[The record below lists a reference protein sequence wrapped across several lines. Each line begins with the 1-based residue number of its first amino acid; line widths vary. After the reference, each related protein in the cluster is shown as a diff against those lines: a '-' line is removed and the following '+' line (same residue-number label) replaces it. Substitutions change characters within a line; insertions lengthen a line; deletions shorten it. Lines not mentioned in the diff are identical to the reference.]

1 MGGVTDAPAS
11 SAVAPADGGRP
22 GPHVWDRLIV
32 GWHVGFWLLTWLAAV
47 WVGAT
52 TQLTGSERAVGF
64 GLVAVLASAYALL
77 IMRGGDAREGWA
89 GVTYLLIA
97 VTVVGFACA
106 LNTTMTMLLFVVF
119 SQVWMFTP
127 SLRVG
132 AAFAVLLSVS
142 ATLGVMV
149 DAGWTLEV
157 ARDVVPQFAVALGFS
172 LLLGFWVARIIDQS
186 KERAALIVELEAARE
201 ELARTENARGV
212 LAERERMAREIHD
225 TLAQGFTSIVMLAQ
239 GAAARLPQD
248 TDGAAQ
254 RLATI
259 EDVARSNLAEARALV
274 AALAPVDLDGTTLA
288 DAVRRV
294 AARFAEQT
302 GIAVEVEVPDAVRNL
317 SRDQEVVVLRAA
329 QEALANVRRHAGAR
343 RVVVRLQ
350 PDDGQVRLEVG
361 DDGVGF
367 DPLQREGFG
376 LAGMRGRV
384 GEVGGD
390 VAVASA
396 PGGGTRVVVRVPA
409 SGAAPEGGV
418 A

>member
-1 MGGVTDAPAS
+1 MDGVTDAPTAT
-11 SAVAPADGGRP
+11 AGAPPTGGRSDV
-22 GPHVWDRLIV
+22 HAWDRFVV
-32 GWHVGFWLLTWLAAV
+32 GWHVAFWLFMGLTAIWILATADLSTRGRQAAFV
-47 WVGAT
+47 LIGVLG
-52 TQLTGSERAVGF
+52 
-64 GLVAVLASAYALL
+64 VAYILL
-77 IMRGGDAREGWA
+77 ILRRDPREGWA
-89 GVTYLLIA
+89 GVAYLTIA
-97 VTVVGFACA
+97 VTVVGLACA
-106 LNTTMTMLLFVVF
+106 LSTTMTMLLFVVF
-119 SQVWMFTP
+119 SQVWMFSP

-132 AAFAVLLSVS
+132 ALFAVLLSAS
-142 ATLGVMV
+142 ATVGVMMDV
-149 DAGWTLEV
+149 GWEPRV
-157 ARDVVPQFAVALGFS
+157 AREIIPSLGVALGFS
-172 LLLGFWVARIIDQS
+172 LLLGFWVARIIEQS
-186 KERAALIVELEAARE
+186 RERADLIVELEAARE
-201 ELARTENARGV
+201 ELARAENARGV

-225 TLAQGFTSIVMLAQ
+225 TLAQGFTSVVMLAQ
-239 GAAARLPQD
+239 AAAARLPQD
-248 TDGAAQ
+248 PDGAAQ
-254 RLATI
+254 RLTTI

-302 GIAVEVEVPDAVRNL
+302 GVTVDVDVPDAVRNL

-343 RVVVRLQ
+343 HVVVRLA
-350 PDDGQVRLEVG
+350 PDDGLVQLEVG

-367 DPLQREGFG
+367 DPQEREGFG

-409 SGAAPEGGV
+409 SATAPEGGP